1 MEPSLVPKLI
11 EWIDRVILFCFCVL
25 VIFLPIA
32 HTETIRAFAMCIPAG
47 LWIIKAILCRR
58 FLFARTPMDLPILL
72 FTLVAGLSVVTAVDP
87 RYSLD
92 EFIGEWLIGIGVFYM
107 VVNNTRPE
115 QVKYILGALLVGN
128 LIMVG
133 YGIFD
138 FFRQGGILFE
148 TKVRASSLHSGMG
161 TFGTYL
167 VTITPF
173 ILVAFFF
180 KRNARVHLFIL
191 ILLSLNLFS
200 LILNFS
206 LGAWVAIAALFILI
220 GFEFLKRKLLLFPV
234 LLLMTGI
241 FFLFPNPNH
250 SFYHRFTD
258 FSVRADSYNSR
269 WILARFSLERIKK
282 DPLGMIGFG
291 QRSFTKQ
298 YKEFVNKYGDW
309 HAHNTFL
316 NITLQTGLQGL
327 ILFCFLLY
335 RLLKYCHEKAKVEG
349 NTLRKFYF
357 TAAFMMVI
365 TFFVRNLSD
374 DFFIDDSALLF
385 WFLSGIVFAFEKGG
399 LTKKQEEG

>member
-25 VIFLPIA
+25 VIFLPIV

-191 ILLSLNLFS
+191 IL
-200 LILNFS
+200 
-206 LGAWVAIAALFILI
+206 
-220 GFEFLKRKLLLFPV
+220 FEFLKRKLLLFPV

-385 WFLSGIVFAFEKGG
+385 WLLSGIIFAFEKDE
-399 LTKKQEEG
+399 LTKKQEAG